1 MDRVPP
7 AMNMTSTSNWF
18 CFKIPASLV
27 MLNSTASVLA
37 GELVPTRNVVSCAED
52 IIGGKRK
59 RKIENAAKQRSIV
72 QVFCITISATILR
85 RRLRLELEQLKGGVN
100 RDVKEVRFATR
111 ADFAYI
117 ETNSFYVSQYFLGG
131 CSSWRH

>member
-18 CFKIPASLV
+18 CFKIPASLA

-37 GELVPTRNVVSCAED
+37 GELVPTRSVVSCAED
-52 IIGGKRK
+52 GVGRKRK
-59 RKIENAAKQRSIV
+59 RKIESAAKQRSIV
-72 QVFCITISATILR
+72 QVFCITIYADYA
-85 RRLRLELEQLKGGVN
+85 LELKHLKGGVN
-100 RDVKEVRFATR
+100 RVVKEVRFATR